1 MRVCVG
7 GALNGHTHH
16 ILSLDNGPNSQRF
29 NARLISGFHM
39 KGGGGGGDDVTGVW
53 GPEFTLGHSVFSY
66 TSEGIIILITRKDL
80 EGVQGK
86 SRHEQVNPRH

>member
-1 MRVCVG
+1 VG

-39 KGGGGGGDDVTGVW
+39 GGGGVVT

-66 TSEGIIILITRKDL
+66 KSEGDYNIDHE
-80 EGVQGK
+80 EG
-86 SRHEQVNPRH
+86 PRRS